1 LLQSFQTVKLCAERV
16 VSEASYHRNYRGQD
30 SFLTCVSPKRRTPSE
45 CMTWC
50 TARFGLFRED
60 SCHDRIASASPWV
73 DGQHFPFPGA
83 VVTENSVR
91 SENTGVPIIRE
102 IMVATTM
109 SSLFVALFALV
120 ASSFRT
126 RAALQTEILALR
138 HQLAVF
144 QKNAPRRLRIHR
156 CDRLLWVVL

>member
-1 LLQSFQTVKLCAERV
+1 MS
-16 VSEASYHRNYRGQD
+16 
-30 SFLTCVSPKRRTPSE
+30 
-45 CMTWC
+45 
-50 TARFGLFRED
+50 
-60 SCHDRIASASPWV
+60 
-73 DGQHFPFPGA
+73 A

-109 SSLFVALFALV
+109 NSLFVALFALV

-156 CDRLLWVVL
+156 CDRLLWVVLYCNVHRRKTSNGIAMAKKRSIWNR